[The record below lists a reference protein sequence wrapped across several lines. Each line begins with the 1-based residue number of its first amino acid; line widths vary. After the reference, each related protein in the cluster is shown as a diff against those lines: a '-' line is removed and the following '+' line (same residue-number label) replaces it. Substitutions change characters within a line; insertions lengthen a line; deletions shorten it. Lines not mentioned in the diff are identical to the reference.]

1 MPNWPDTLRGS
12 ETCDQKGRTL
22 RKRIGHW
29 KRKVS
34 TSDRPIALM
43 LLDQNHVKIEHFR
56 RPAHISDSMDYEVV
70 RSGNTNSLPVFPLTL
85 TRHLVHYSVDQS
97 CPREDCLGGEGL
109 AAIWSGA
116 ARSSDEVPQ
125 NLSKP
130 LPM

>member
-1 MPNWPDTLRGS
+1 
-12 ETCDQKGRTL
+12 
-22 RKRIGHW
+22 
-29 KRKVS
+29 
-34 TSDRPIALM
+34 
-43 LLDQNHVKIEHFR
+43 
-56 RPAHISDSMDYEVV
+56 MDYEVV
-70 RSGNTNSLPVFPLTL
+70 RSGNTNFLPVFPLTL

-130 LPM
+130 FPCNNPARAISFAA